1 MWKIEYLL
9 FPFSDG
15 CSAQGCVA
23 HGHQLRERPW
33 ISLSF
38 LVSFVSRMIAVAKV
52 LLKPLLL
59 GLAAIQLKQ
68 LISFVIQTHIWTCC
82 ICLWLQASVSMF
94 FLETFQKLVELLS
107 ASLEMFLYPWNFCC
121 ALSELFT
128 LLSIFYIT
136 AIYDFPLLKTEIPWE
151 KGLYL
156 IHLASPTA
164 LCLVPC
170 T

>member
-1 MWKIEYLL
+1 MVSSSATTTMPDIKQYLLMWKIEYLL

-59 GLAAIQLKQ
+59 GLAAVQLKQ

-82 ICLWLQASVSMF
+82 ICFMAAGFSVHVFSWD
-94 FLETFQKLVELLS
+94 LSETSRIIICISGNVSL
-107 ASLEMFLYPWNFCC
+107 SLEFL
-121 ALSELFT
+121 
-128 LLSIFYIT
+128 
-136 AIYDFPLLKTEIPWE
+136 
-151 KGLYL
+151 
-156 IHLASPTA
+156 
-164 LCLVPC
+164 LCFIWAFH
-170 T
+170 TT